1 MTGRGT
7 RSGRRSMRRGLRAA
21 ASVVFAVTLAAGLAA
36 CTDDPLADQ
45 YREGDNKGFIAA
57 SGVRY
62 VEIPEDE
69 RTEPIEFEGV
79 LDSGGTVT
87 EADYAGDVVVVNF
100 WYAACAPC
108 RVEAAELDEAQAALE
123 GEAVSFLGVNLYD
136 GAEASR
142 AFAETYGIDYPSA
155 LATEDGSIKLAF
167 AGQTPLNA
175 VPSTLV
181 LDSQGRV
188 AVRIIGQLED
198 ASILETLVRETLE
211 KA

>member
-1 MTGRGT
+1 MTGRTEPRRRLRGVGT
-7 RSGRRSMRRGLRAA
+7 A
-21 ASVVFAVTLAAGLAA
+21 VVAFSLVAGLAA
-36 CTDDPLADQ
+36 CTSDPLAEQ
-45 YREGDNKGFIAA
+45 YREGENKGFVAA

-62 VEIPEDE
+62 VEIPEGE
-69 RTEPIEFEGV
+69 RTQPIEFEGV

-87 EADYAGDVVVVNF
+87 QADFAGDVLVVNF

-108 RVEAAELDEAQAALE
+108 RVEAAELDEAHGALE
-123 GEAVSFLGVNLYD
+123 GEAVSFLGVNLHD
-136 GAEASR
+136 GAEASL

-211 KA
+211 ES